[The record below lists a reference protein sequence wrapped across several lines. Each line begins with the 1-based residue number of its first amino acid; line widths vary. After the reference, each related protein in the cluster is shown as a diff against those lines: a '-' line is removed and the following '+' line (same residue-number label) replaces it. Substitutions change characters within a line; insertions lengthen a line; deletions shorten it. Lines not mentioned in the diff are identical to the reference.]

1 MLSSGDKYWTEVDA
15 KDKYW
20 TCLGQ
25 KLGLKVISW
34 TNTWHG
40 HFQDIWRTFAGH
52 ILAWDKVRTNVG
64 ILTLSTSTEVGYI
77 PASNILTTN
86 REGRHDHLDP
96 RVNQQLIM
104 DMGPR
109 TIKWPLISFL
119 FHYEGA

>member
-25 KLGLKVISW
+25 KLGLKVIFW

-64 ILTLSTSTEVGYI
+64 ILTMSTSTLIFTAAASELDGVVVHLFGARAVGGARAGLESGEL
-77 PASNILTTN
+77 PATARL
-86 REGRHDHLDP
+86 GR
-96 RVNQQLIM
+96 RVHE
-104 DMGPR
+104 R
-109 TIKWPLISFL
+109 
-119 FHYEGA
+119 